1 MKECGGAHWPSIVIP
16 IRIPRGTRKKS
27 QSTDTEGNNL
37 PGGSPEDLNVEEVD
51 SSWQR
56 PARQP
61 WHHNNNAS
69 NSNQSQHPQ
78 SSYFSS
84 HSRQR
89 YPSGPHTDISQTTAN
104 ISLRAA
110 PPSDNRRGGHGDW
123 SRGCAGWRQRSYSG
137 SERSELVSGTNF
149 RGRGTG
155 GGHFGLDGDE
165 TTTRSRGRGRAGGR
179 YALQHRGGPGSR
191 GYHPSHGGHRPIS
204 FIGPVN
210 SCDATEEFWQDEDW
224 DSVGLDGASNFDFP
238 SKPRER
244 LNSKASVEGL
254 PANVAANESS
264 SVGSGPNAVVP
275 THTRDL
281 NKARVHSKSCSA
293 EPPPGFD
300 ASSQHTT
307 NRNPHPSETPVSVS
321 SQSTMGDTQAPNP
334 PLHDAASSRWYYIDS
349 VGRTQ
354 GPFIRQQMSA
364 WLTGGYLPLTIEVR
378 RDCDECFLTLG
389 EHINLTGRVPF
400 SDGYPL
406 PPLKRSNLPALV
418 AASKKPAPNPRW
430 INTVAP
436 PNPQPADFVVG
447 PPPFSPSVNNV
458 MAAATAAAAP
468 ALALFFA
475 TAASLTTSAS
485 PQPLQTQ
492 PQSQQPQSPSV
503 QSNIKSMPSVVDS
516 PKPSPLPSSK
526 VDSYPSPV
534 IGGNPEILRLYTEAQ
549 ALAVHAAKVE
559 AERQEL
565 ADKLAAINST
575 AAKLLAASPGLSM
588 ATTEMVDSDPCSKT
602 TSSDCAKATHE
613 VREYGSTSVHMA
625 TAQEL
630 TSSTPPV
637 ASTGLGIEQERHLAQ
652 TRTEEQHPQEAIADR
667 RDEDAAKVEDNLT
680 GVVSAKPN
688 QQQATF
694 TDQTPE
700 TGVSKQLASDA
711 DVTGKKAKKKNKK
724 SKKKI
729 TPEQE
734 RQMAWDA
741 EFERRKAAALERKLA
756 EEAELQ
762 RIANEEA
769 AAAAAE
775 EQAQMKEQ
783 LRLAAEQR
791 KREVARAKAS
801 SQLGQLRLPKTSCWG
816 GSATTTAPGDPGD
829 AHASSSLLAIQAAQA
844 MEEAERKRHDAL
856 LAEQAALLAE
866 AEAAHQKT
874 QQAWASVV
882 NTTAKGTAKQ
892 VPMMKSPL
900 SKSEFPAVKGASQN
914 ERTKSSQNGNTS
926 VVPGLNSKASAVTA
940 STGTTKAAVSGT
952 STSSSAVAGPS
963 IWDLPGNGKTES
975 ATSSGKNSKKH
986 NKKKVQHSRFGYMP
1000 AIFLT
1005 LWLFTSSVF
1014 QKNTRVN
1021 REAASYAAKEQLAH
1035 WCESQLS
1042 SMPLSGVDLPTLVDL
1057 LCELEAAEQVTSC
1070 GSIPVPV
1077 STALVPVVTE
1087 DVVEFIET
1095 SLGRSKQISQFS
1107 KAFLEKRACVL
1118 NVP

>member
-1 MKECGGAHWPSIVIP
+1 MVEPKKLLRYSRELVMSCREPASRMNFPSIVIP

-51 SSWQR
+51 SSWHR

-61 WHHNNNAS
+61 WHHNNSNAS
-69 NSNQSQHPQ
+69 NSNPSQHPQ
-78 SSYFSS
+78 SGYFSS

-89 YPSGPHTDISQTTAN
+89 YPSGPHTDVSQTTAN

-165 TTTRSRGRGRAGGR
+165 STTRGRGRGRAGGR

-224 DSVGLDGASNFDFP
+224 DSVGVDGASNFDFP

-254 PANVAANESS
+254 PANVAVNESS
-264 SVGSGPNAVVP
+264 SVGSGPNAAVP

-281 NKARVHSKSCSA
+281 TKTRVHSKSCSA

-300 ASSQHTT
+300 ASSQHIT

-334 PLHDAASSRWYYIDS
+334 PLHDVAASRWYYIDS

-400 SDGYPL
+400 SESYSL

-475 TAASLTTSAS
+475 TAASLTTPAS

-516 PKPSPLPSSK
+516 LKPSPLTGAK
-526 VDSYPSPV
+526 VDSYPPPI

-549 ALAVHAAKVE
+549 ALAAHAAKVE

-588 ATTEMVDSDPCSKT
+588 ATTEMVDSDPCGKT
-602 TSSDCAKATHE
+602 TSSDCAQAIYE
-613 VREYGSTSVHMA
+613 VREYGSTSVHIT
-625 TAQEL
+625 TAQEVI
-630 TSSTPPV
+630 SSIPPV
-637 ASTGLGIEQERHLAQ
+637 TSTGPDTEQERHVAQ
-652 TRTEEQHPQEAIADR
+652 TGSEEQHSQEAISDR
-667 RDEDAAKVEDNLT
+667 RDEDAVKVENNLT
-680 GVVSAKPN
+680 GVASAKPN

-694 TDQTPE
+694 TDQIPD

-734 RQMAWDA
+734 RQLAWDA

-762 RIANEEA
+762 RIADEEA

-816 GSATTTAPGDPGD
+816 GSATTMAPGDPGD
-829 AHASSSLLAIQAAQA
+829 SHASSSLLAIQAAQA
-844 MEEAERKRHDAL
+844 MEEAERKKHDAL

-882 NTTAKGTAKQ
+882 NTTAKGMAKQ
-892 VPMMKSPL
+892 APMMKSPP

-926 VVPGLNSKASAVTA
+926 VVPGPNSKASAVTA
-940 STGTTKAAVSGT
+940 STGTTKSAVSGT
-952 STSSSAVAGPS
+952 SASSSAVAGPS

-975 ATSSGKNSKKH
+975 TTSSGKNSKKH
-986 NKKKVQHSRFGYMP
+986 NKK
-1000 AIFLT
+1000 
-1005 LWLFTSSVF
+1005 
-1014 QKNTRVN
+1014 KNTRVN

-1057 LCELEAAEQVTSC
+1057 LCELEAAEQV
-1070 GSIPVPV
+1070 
-1077 STALVPVVTE
+1077 
-1087 DVVEFIET
+1087 VEFIET

>member
-1 MKECGGAHWPSIVIP
+1 PSIVIP

-56 PARQP
+56 PPRQL
-61 WHHNNNAS
+61 WHHNNNNTS

-78 SSYFSS
+78 SGYFSS

-89 YPSGPHTDISQTTAN
+89 YPSGPHMDISQTTAN

-137 SERSELVSGTNF
+137 SERSELVSG
-149 RGRGTG
+149 
-155 GGHFGLDGDE
+155 
-165 TTTRSRGRGRAGGR
+165 
-179 YALQHRGGPGSR
+179 
-191 GYHPSHGGHRPIS
+191 
-204 FIGPVN
+204 
-210 SCDATEEFWQDEDW
+210 CDATEEFWQDEDW

-254 PANVAANESS
+254 PVNVAVSDS
-264 SVGSGPNAVVP
+264 PSVGSGPNAVVP
-275 THTRDL
+275 TQTRDL
-281 NKARVHSKSCSA
+281 NKTRVHSKSCSA

-307 NRNPHPSETPVSVS
+307 NRNPHPSETPVNVS

-334 PLHDAASSRWYYIDS
+334 PLHDVASSRWYYIDS

-400 SDGYPL
+400 SEGYPL

-475 TAASLTTSAS
+475 TAASLTTPAS

-492 PQSQQPQSPSV
+492 TQSQQPQSPSV
-503 QSNIKSMPSVVDS
+503 QTNIKSVPPVVDS
-516 PKPSPLPSSK
+516 LKPSPLPGAK
-526 VDSYPSPV
+526 VDSYPAPI

-549 ALAVHAAKVE
+549 ALAAHAAKVE

-588 ATTEMVDSDPCSKT
+588 ATTEMVDSDPCGKT
-602 TSSDCAKATHE
+602 TSSDCAQATHE

-625 TAQEL
+625 TVQEPI
-630 TSSTPPV
+630 SSTPPV
-637 ASTGLGIEQERHLAQ
+637 TSTGLDIEQERHVAP
-652 TRTEEQHPQEAIADR
+652 TGSEEQHSQEAISDR
-667 RDEDAAKVEDNLT
+667 RDEDAVKVEDNLT
-680 GVVSAKPN
+680 GLASAKPN

-694 TDQTPE
+694 TDQIPD

-734 RQMAWDA
+734 RQLAWDA

-762 RIANEEA
+762 RIADEEA

-783 LRLAAEQR
+783 LRLVAEQR

-816 GSATTTAPGDPGD
+816 GSAPTTVPGDPGD
-829 AHASSSLLAIQAAQA
+829 PHASSSLLAIQAAQA
-844 MEEAERKRHDAL
+844 MEEAERKKHDAL

-882 NTTAKGTAKQ
+882 NTTAKGIAKQ
-892 VPMMKSPL
+892 APMMKSPT
-900 SKSEFPAVKGASQN
+900 VKGANQN

-926 VVPGLNSKASAVTA
+926 VVPGPSSKASAVTA

-952 STSSSAVAGPS
+952 PASSSAVAGPS

-975 ATSSGKNSKKH
+975 TTSSGKNSKKH
-986 NKKKVQHSRFGYMP
+986 NKK
-1000 AIFLT
+1000 
-1005 LWLFTSSVF
+1005 
-1014 QKNTRVN
+1014 KNTRVN

-1057 LCELEAAEQVTSC
+1057 LCELEAAEQV
-1070 GSIPVPV
+1070 
-1077 STALVPVVTE
+1077 
-1087 DVVEFIET
+1087 VEFIET